1 MAAVSASLPVTPTSL
16 PVASGAFYT
25 LEAFWTAAGVAVA
38 VIVGCGAIWAAFR
51 AAHPRRRLNYSVDH
65 APLVDRHIGA
75 GLEIRRNG
83 TLLSDPYVVTVV
95 LTNPGRRDIA
105 SSAFDRGEPFRVCL
119 GVPCVELLG
128 SESQPSAAQ
137 APPAR
142 IRGAELRIGPGRIG
156 CGTKVV
162 YRVLVDT
169 APSYDCRH
177 SLLDVRVQTV
187 SVPPPRGTNRPAPL
201 VLP

>member
-1 MAAVSASLPVTPTSL
+1 MAAAPAPL
-16 PVASGAFYT
+16 PVASSAFYT
-25 LEAFWTAAGVAVA
+25 LDAFWTAAGVAVA

-51 AAHPRRRLNYSVDH
+51 AAHPRRRLNYSVAH
-65 APLVDRHIGA
+65 APLVDRCIGA

-105 SSAFDRGEPFRVCL
+105 SNAFDRGEPFRVRL
-119 GVPCVELLG
+119 GVPGVEILG
-128 SESQPSAAQ
+128 AESRPSAAQ

-142 IRGAELRIGPGRIG
+142 ISGAELRIGPGLIG
-156 CGTKVV
+156 GGTTVT

-169 APSYDCRH
+169 TPSYDCRH
-177 SLLDVRVQTV
+177 SLIDVRVQTV
-187 SVPPPRGTNRPAPL
+187 SAPLPRGPNQPAPL
-201 VLP
+201 MLP